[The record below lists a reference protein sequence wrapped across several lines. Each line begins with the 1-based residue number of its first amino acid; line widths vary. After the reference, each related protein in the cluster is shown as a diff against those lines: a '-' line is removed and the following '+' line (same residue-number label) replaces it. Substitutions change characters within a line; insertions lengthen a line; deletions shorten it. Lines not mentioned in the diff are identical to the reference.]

1 MKDINY
7 PGNIAEDIS
16 LTKKK
21 FNIFY
26 NFLGLYAVSL
36 NILCVLVFAIGAV
49 LLGTNLPVFLS
60 SNLSIIATVLTSTN
74 ILPSI
79 LITKKLKNNFN
90 YKKEKAKNRL
100 EEFAIALKNKE
111 NIDVSREALEE
122 AQTKTTVTE
131 TKLYQNDNLNTIIN
145 KTINNFYFLD
155 RNAQIQALKTIR
167 EAVTKKQRKR
177 KSGKTEVTINYQL
190 YEEQDKK
197 GIEEHFTRTLS
208 FKPKK

>member
-26 NFLGLYAVSL
+26 NFLGLYAVSWT
-36 NILCVLVFAIGAV
+36 ILCVLVFAIGAV

-122 AQTKTTVTE
+122 AQTKTTVT
-131 TKLYQNDNLNTIIN
+131 
-145 KTINNFYFLD
+145 
-155 RNAQIQALKTIR
+155 
-167 EAVTKKQRKR
+167 
-177 KSGKTEVTINYQL
+177 
-190 YEEQDKK
+190 
-197 GIEEHFTRTLS
+197 
-208 FKPKK
+208 

>member
-167 EAVTKKQRKR
+167 EAVTKKQRKI
-177 KSGKTEVTINYQL
+177 KSGKPEVTINYQL
-190 YEEQDKK
+190 YEEQDKN
-197 GIEEHFTRTLS
+197 GIEQHFTRTLS

>member
-26 NFLGLYAVSL
+26 NFLGLYAVSWT
-36 NILCVLVFAIGAV
+36 ILCVLVFAIGAV

-167 EAVTKKQRKR
+167 EEVTKKQRKI

-190 YEEQDKK
+190 YEEPDKK

>member
-26 NFLGLYAVSL
+26 NFLGLYAVSWT
-36 NILCVLVFAIGAV
+36 ILCVLVFAIGAV

-122 AQTKTTVTE
+122 AQTNTTVTE

-167 EAVTKKQRKR
+167 EAVTKKQGKI
-177 KSGKTEVTINYQL
+177 KSGKTEVTTNCQL
-190 YEEQDKK
+190 YEEQDKN
-197 GIEEHFTRTLS
+197 GIEQHFTRTLS

>member
-16 LTKKK
+16 LAKKK

-36 NILCVLVFAIGAV
+36 NILCVLVFAIGAIS
-49 LLGTNLPVFLS
+49 LGTNLPVFLS

-167 EAVTKKQRKR
+167 EAVTKKQRKI

-197 GIEEHFTRTLS
+197 GIEQHFTRTLS

>member
-131 TKLYQNDNLNTIIN
+131 TKLYQNDNLNTII
-145 KTINNFYFLD
+145 KTTINNFYFLD

-167 EAVTKKQRKR
+167 EAVTKKQRKI

-197 GIEEHFTRTLS
+197 GIEQHFTRTLS

>member
-49 LLGTNLPVFLS
+49 LLGTNLSVFLS

-131 TKLYQNDNLNTIIN
+131 TKLYQNDNLNTII
-145 KTINNFYFLD
+145 KTTINNFYFLD